1 VSDPPSGV
9 PAGAEREDAALERG
23 PFLLHRNKGR
33 EHFEAHEYA
42 RARRHLELA
51 HRLRPD
57 EEEVLYW
64 LAMTYFRLDAYR
76 PAEELF
82 RRLLELRPDVATL
95 HVNRGIV
102 LYKMGR
108 AEEAEGTFRRA
119 LELDATANR
128 PHLYLGLLRARGGD
142 HPGALRCFE
151 RAGAEVL
158 AARMRARMR
167 EEASGGGS
175 ADPLPE
181 VGAPASEA
189 APGAS
194 AVGIAEPAPPNPGWT
209 AAGLPGL
216 AVEPVGAPVRGEA
229 VFRAHGKYLVH
240 VAFAEELL
248 VRAGAVAGSAGEL
261 SFEASSEEGEI
272 LRARGEGEV
281 ILVGEGRRI
290 SVVELSGGV
299 PFHLELGHF
308 VACERRLRR
317 ELVSLGR
324 RDGLGLRVVALHG
337 RGLVAMASGGAPAA
351 LPVRRDRP
359 VSVSADL
366 LVGWHGA
373 LEPTLLRQGGM
384 EDRAIRGGGGALKLR
399 FRGEGR
405 LLVDRRREDGP

>member
-1 VSDPPSGV
+1 MSDPLSGA
-9 PAGAEREDAALERG
+9 PAGGEDAALERG

-42 RARRHLELA
+42 RARRNLELA

-57 EEEVLYW
+57 DEEVLYW

-82 RRLLELRPDVATL
+82 RRLVELRPDVATL

-108 AEEAEGTFRRA
+108 ADEAEGAFRRA
-119 LELDATANR
+119 LDLDGTANR

-142 HPGALRCFE
+142 HPGALRHFE
-151 RAGAEVL
+151 AAGAEVL
-158 AARMRARMR
+158 AARMRARLR
-167 EEASGGGS
+167 EDPAGGGS
-175 ADPLPE
+175 VDPLPE
-181 VGAPASEA
+181 AGAPAPEA
-189 APGAS
+189 VAGPSGAM
-194 AVGIAEPAPPNPGWT
+194 VAEPAPPEPEGD
-209 AAGLPGL
+209 AGILPGL
-216 AVEPVGAPVRGEA
+216 AVEPAGAPVRGEA
-229 VFRAHGKYLVH
+229 VFRAHGKFLVQ

-248 VRAGAVAGSAGEL
+248 VRAGAVAGSAGEV

-290 SVVELSGGV
+290 SVVELSGEI

-324 RDGLGLRVVALHG
+324 RDGLGLRVVALRG

-359 VSVSADL
+359 VSVSAEL
-366 LVGWHGA
+366 LVGWSGA

-384 EDRAIRGGGGALKLR
+384 EDRAIRGAGGALKLR

-405 LLVDRRREDGP
+405 LLIDRRREDGP